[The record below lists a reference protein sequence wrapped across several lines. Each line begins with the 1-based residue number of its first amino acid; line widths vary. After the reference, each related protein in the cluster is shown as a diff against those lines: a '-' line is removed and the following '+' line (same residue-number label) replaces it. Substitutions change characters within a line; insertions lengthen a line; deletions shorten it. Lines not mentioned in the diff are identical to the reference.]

1 MPRILRA
8 ISVFGG
14 CLDRYTAPRNPRPSP
29 AVEYRVI
36 HSTDPFEGCVLSRLA
51 TACSAVFSDRE
62 RAAPWIMELLLR
74 NFVLPEYAGLFAD
87 HLRINAMDCRLVN
100 TQRPEQAKP
109 KRIQRFIRFVLKP
122 GDEELIGQL
131 STNQQAILAVKG
143 SYEERGMRL
152 GIPPGTVRS
161 RLHRARSALVRLRE
175 GRTDGR

>member
-1 MPRILRA
+1 
-8 ISVFGG
+8 
-14 CLDRYTAPRNPRPSP
+14 
-29 AVEYRVI
+29 
-36 HSTDPFEGCVLSRLA
+36 
-51 TACSAVFSDRE
+51 
-62 RAAPWIMELLLR
+62 
-74 NFVLPEYAGLFAD
+74 
-87 HLRINAMDCRLVN
+87 MDCRLVN

-131 STNQQAILAVKG
+131 STNQQAILALKG